1 MPLIP
6 EEPQIHE
13 SAQGPRVTPA
23 SGRTAPTPRPV
34 PGPRPA
40 ASPRPGRPGPA
51 RPMPPAQRTPR
62 DPGAKPAPSAPAAA
76 SAVTASAVTAPVAT
90 ASGVTAPGATASG
103 VVAPAVPADRVP
115 VSSVPQIQLI
125 PASAEGALDAAEEAV
140 DLLLDSGRAP
150 GDVLVVTTGDP
161 HPWATHELSFGEAA
175 YWAQHDAGDDV
186 FYADSAALS
195 RAASRPVVVVAVNGG
210 SEEAALAALPTAVT
224 RAGTLLIVCGDPQRI
239 NSMLGAGV

>member
-13 SAQGPRVTPA
+13 SAQGPRATPA

-40 ASPRPGRPGPA
+40 APPRPGRPGPV
-51 RPMPPAQRTPR
+51 RPMPAQRTPR
-62 DPGAKPAPSAPAAA
+62 EPVVATPGSSVPAAAPAAA
-76 SAVTASAVTAPVAT
+76 T
-90 ASGVTAPGATASG
+90 
-103 VVAPAVPADRVP
+103 
-115 VSSVPQIQLI
+115 PQIQLI

-140 DLLLDSGRAP
+140 DLLLESGRAP
-150 GDVLVVTTGDP
+150 GEVLVITTGEP
-161 HPWATHELSFGEAA
+161 HPWAAHELSFGEAA

-186 FYADSAALS
+186 FYADASVAG

-210 SEEAALAALPTAVT
+210 PDAAAATALPLALG
-224 RAGTLLIVCGDPQRI
+224 RAGALLIVCGDPQQI
-239 NSMLGAGV
+239 NSVLGAGV

>member
-13 SAQGPRVTPA
+13 SAQGPRATPA

-40 ASPRPGRPGPA
+40 APPRPGRPGPHRSA
-51 RPMPPAQRTPR
+51 PPAQRTAR
-62 DPGAKPAPSAPAAA
+62 DATPTAEPGRPAPAAA
-76 SAVTASAVTAPVAT
+76 DSPTAQV
-90 ASGVTAPGATASG
+90 
-103 VVAPAVPADRVP
+103 
-115 VSSVPQIQLI
+115 QLI

-150 GDVLVVTTGDP
+150 GDVLVITTGEP
-161 HPWATHELSFGEAA
+161 HPWATHELSFGEAS

-186 FYADSAALS
+186 FYADAAVAH

-210 SEEAALAALPTAVT
+210 PEPAAVT
-224 RAGTLLIVCGDPQRI
+224 ALSVAHAKSGALLIVCGDPQRI
-239 NSMLGAGV
+239 NAVLGAGV